1 MKILI
6 VGGGGREHA
15 IAWKLA
21 QSEKVEKLYCAPGN
35 AGIAEVAECV
45 PIKAE
50 DIAGICGFA
59 EENTIDLTVIGPE
72 VPLSMGIVDALAERG
87 LKAFGPNQKCAQLE
101 GSKAFTKAFLDRHNI
116 PTAGYKEFT
125 DITELKEFVGL
136 FGYPMVIKADGLAAG
151 KGVIIAEDE
160 QAAIAAIEQI
170 MGDKVF
176 GAAGDKIVVEE
187 FLTGIE
193 ASVLCFVDGKTIVP
207 MESAQDYK
215 RIFDKDQGP
224 NTGGMGTYSPS
235 LIFDCDLESQI
246 LEKILEPTIK
256 GFQKDGLDFKGVL
269 FIGLMITEEG
279 PKVIEFNNRFGD
291 PETQSVLPRMKTDL
305 LDIMNAVVA
314 EKLAEQTIEWSDQ
327 KAVCIIMASGGY
339 PGDYQKGKI
348 ITGLSQVDDDVIV
361 FHSGTKFL
369 QNESSPMPDPAIA
382 TNGGRVLGVTAL
394 GSTHEEAREKAYKN
408 VERIYFDGA
417 QYRKDIGL
425 LNRK

>member
-21 QSEKVEKLYCAPGN
+21 QSKKVDKLYCAPGN

-50 DIAGICGFA
+50 DVEGICSFA
-59 EENTIDLTVIGPE
+59 KEKKIGLTVIGPE
-72 VPLSMGIVDALAERG
+72 VPLSMGIVDALAEEG
-87 LKAFGPNQKCAQLE
+87 LKAFGPNRNCAQLE
-101 GSKAFTKAFLDRHNI
+101 ASKSFTKAFLARHHI

-125 DITELKEFVGL
+125 DINELKQSVGL

-151 KGVIIAEDE
+151 KGVVIAEDE
-160 QAAIAAIEQI
+160 EAALKAIDEI
-170 MGDKVF
+170 MGDKIF

-193 ASVLCFVDGKTIVP
+193 ASMLCFVDGKTIVP

-215 RIFDKDQGP
+215 RIFDEDNGP

-235 LIFDCDLESQI
+235 LVFDGE
-246 LEKILEPTIK
+246 LEKQIRERILEPTIK
-256 GFQKDGLDFKGVL
+256 GFQQDGLDFKGVL
-269 FIGLMITEEG
+269 FIGLMISDEG

-305 LDIMNAVVA
+305 VDILNAVV
-314 EKLAEQTIEWSDQ
+314 EERLAEQDIEWSDK
-327 KAVCIIMASGGY
+327 KAVCVVMASGGY
-339 PGDYQKGKI
+339 PGSYEKGKRI
-348 ITGLSQVDDDVIV
+348 SGLKDVDREVIV
-361 FHSGTKFL
+361 FHSGTKSKDSEIL
-369 QNESSPMPDPAIA
+369 TD
-382 TNGGRVLGVTAL
+382 GGRVLGITAL
-394 GSTHEEAREKAYKN
+394 GNTHEEARQKAYKN
-408 VERIYFDGA
+408 VGKISFAGA
-417 QYRKDIGL
+417 QYRKDIGI